1 MQLILGIIAIWNLVV
16 FLLYG
21 IDKLKAI
28 RNSWRISEKTLL
40 VSAFLLGGVGAF
52 FGMRI
57 WRHKTQH
64 TSFKLLVPLAAV
76 ITVALAGFIIK

>member
-1 MQLILGIIAIWNLVV
+1 MQLILGIIAVWNLVV

-64 TSFKLLVPLAAV
+64 TSFKVLVPLAAV
-76 ITVALAGFIIK
+76 ITIALAGFIIK

>member
-1 MQLILGIIAIWNLVV
+1 MEILLYTIAVWNLIV
-16 FLLYG
+16 FLMYG

-28 RNSWRISEKTLL
+28 KNKWRISEKTLL
-40 VSAFLLGGVGAF
+40 ISAFLLGGVGAF

-64 TSFKLLVPLAAV
+64 KLFKVLIPLFAILTIVLVWYMV
-76 ITVALAGFIIK
+76 K

>member
-1 MQLILGIIAIWNLVV
+1 MQLILGIIAVWNLVV

-21 IDKLKAI
+21 IDKLKAV

-52 FGMRI
+52 FGMQI

-64 TSFKLLVPLAAV
+64 TSFKVLVPLAAV
-76 ITVALAGFIIK
+76 ITVALAGFITK

>member
-28 RNSWRISEKTLL
+28 RNSWRVSEKTLL

-64 TSFKLLVPLAAV
+64 TCFKLLVPLAAV

>member
-1 MQLILGIIAIWNLVV
+1 MQLILGIIAVWNLVV

-64 TSFKLLVPLAAV
+64 TSFKVLVPLAAV